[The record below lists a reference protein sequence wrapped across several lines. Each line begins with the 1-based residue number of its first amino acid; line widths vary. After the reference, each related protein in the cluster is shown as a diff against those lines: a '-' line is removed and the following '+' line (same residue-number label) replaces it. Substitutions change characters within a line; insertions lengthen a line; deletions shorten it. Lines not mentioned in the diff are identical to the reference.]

1 MSGTRRIAGLIA
13 LLALAIAVAM
23 LRYTIERSTKGHI
36 VLAWPEPS
44 YAHFRMTA
52 LVIGAIVGM
61 ALGIS
66 GVLLQ
71 ALLRNPLA
79 EPFILGI
86 SSGAGLGVMIALYLA

>member
-1 MSGTRRIAGLIA
+1 MIN
-13 LLALAIAVAM
+13 
-23 LRYTIERSTKGHI
+23 
-36 VLAWPEPS
+36 
-44 YAHFRMTA
+44 FRMTA
-52 LVIGAIVGM
+52 VMVGATVGA

-86 SSGAGLGVMIALYLA
+86 SSGAGLGVMAAPIQARSRSLRGKTCNQER